1 MVLLKRELRLGAAT
15 AVVMLLASCQQL
27 PAEPPP
33 IAIAPAATCTNQN
46 LSPEA
51 LFTEAKAGVAVV
63 LSEAITGS
71 GFVVRHQNGNTLLVT
86 NSHVVDGADSVTLK
100 WVDGSQDV
108 AAVVRNAGGETPLTD
123 LALLEVRGLRGKVLN
138 LKPTEPNVGAEV
150 VAIGAPKGLDFSL
163 TRGVMSSLREDG
175 AFLQIDAPI
184 NPGNSGG
191 PLIDRTGCVVGVVTF
206 KLEESEGLN
215 FAIAASRVEAFL
227 ANPDIE
233 KSQPEVNPSKPQAAA
248 KPNCWFQMEEG
259 DEQLKGFSCRVS
271 SRVNSN
277 GHKVYDVV
285 AADGTSRT
293 VVLWEGEKAEAISS
307 GNVYEGTWLSDDDD
321 DIRVN
326 ISGVGPW
333 GVFAFSLPDR

>member
-1 MVLLKRELRLGAAT
+1 MALLKRELRLGAAT
-15 AVVMLLASCQQL
+15 AVLMLLASCQQL
-27 PAEPPP
+27 PTEPPR
-33 IAIAPAATCTNQN
+33 ISIAPAAACTNQN
-46 LSPEA
+46 LTPEA
-51 LFTEAKAGVAVV
+51 LFTEAKTGVAVV

-138 LKPTEPNVGAEV
+138 LKPTKPNVGAEL

-163 TRGVMSSLREDG
+163 TRGVMSSLRENG

-206 KLEESEGLN
+206 KLEDSEGLN
-215 FAIAASRVEAFL
+215 FAIAASRVAAFL
-227 ANPDIE
+227 ASPGIE
-233 KSQPEVNPSKPQAAA
+233 KSQPAINSSETQAAA
-248 KPNCWFQMEEG
+248 KLNCWFQMEDG
-259 DEQLKGFSCRVS
+259 AEQLKGFNCRVN
-271 SRVNSN
+271 SRVNNN

-285 AADGTSRT
+285 EPGGLSRT
-293 VVLWEGEKAEAISS
+293 VVLWEGDNAEVIVNGRS
-307 GNVYEGTWLSDDDD
+307 YEGVWARDQDG
-321 DIRVN
+321 DIRVDV
-326 ISGVGPW
+326 SGGI
-333 GVFAFSLPDR
+333 FAFSLP

>member
-15 AVVMLLASCQQL
+15 AVLMMLASCQQL
-27 PAEPPP
+27 PTEPPP
-33 IAIAPAATCTNQN
+33 ISIAPAAVCTNQN

-86 NSHVVDGADSVTLK
+86 NSHVVEGADSVTLK

-108 AAVVRNAGGETPLTD
+108 AAVVRNAGGETLLTD
-123 LALLEVRGLRGKVLN
+123 LALLEVKGLRGKVLN
-138 LKPTEPNVGAEV
+138 LKPTKPNVGAEV

-206 KLEESEGLN
+206 KLEDSEGLN
-215 FAIAASRVEAFL
+215 FAIAASRVAAFL

-233 KSQPEVNPSKPQAAA
+233 KSQPEVNPSNNQAAA

-259 DEQLKGFSCRVS
+259 AEQLKSFNCRVS

-277 GHKVYDVV
+277 GHTVYDVV
-285 AADGTSRT
+285 EADGNSRT
-293 VVLWEGEKAEAISS
+293 VVLWQGEKAEAISNGS
-307 GNVYEGTWLSDDDD
+307 VYEGTWLSDDDG

-326 ISGVGPW
+326 INGVGPW